1 MKMEKYKGDVHVSVC
16 SRTQLMV
23 YGRPQF
29 PLASEALSIHSST
42 LFTQREFGES
52 AQDIPV
58 YCVFKNAR
66 SAHNLE
72 E

>member
-1 MKMEKYKGDVHVSVC
+1 MEKYKGDVHVSVC
-16 SRTQLMV
+16 SRTQLIV
-23 YGRPQF
+23 YGRPPF
-29 PLASEALSIHSST
+29 HLASEALNIHSSA
-42 LFTQREFGES
+42 LFVQREFSES

-58 YCVFKNAR
+58 YRVLKNAR